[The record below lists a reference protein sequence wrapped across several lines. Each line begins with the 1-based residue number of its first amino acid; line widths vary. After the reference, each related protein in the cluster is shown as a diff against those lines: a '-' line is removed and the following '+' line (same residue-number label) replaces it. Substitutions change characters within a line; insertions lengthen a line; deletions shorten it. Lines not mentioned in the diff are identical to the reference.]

1 MRLPLPLVIVC
12 AVIGTASVVA
22 ADHVF
27 LHEADAPRAMF
38 PSSTRA
44 TRKALELSDSELDG
58 LGKLLGRRIESKT
71 YPYLDVGD
79 DRESIG
85 SIFLLDVIGQ
95 SQPITF
101 AVAVGK
107 DGTVQDVRVM
117 VYREPHGDEIEDRRF
132 RKQFIG
138 KALKDPIALGK
149 DVDAITGA
157 TISSR
162 SEAFAVKKSLAL
174 FAVLRHRLARTSS
187 SP

>member
-1 MRLPLPLVIVC
+1 MRSSLELAIVC
-12 AVIGTASVVA
+12 VVIGTASVVA

-27 LHEADAPRAMF
+27 LHEADAPHAMF

-44 TRKALELSDSELDG
+44 TRKTLELSDAELDG
-58 LGKLLGRRIESKT
+58 LGKMLGRRIESKS
-71 YPYLDVGD
+71 YPYLDVRD
-79 DRESIG
+79 DRESLG

-95 SQPITF
+95 TQPITF

-107 DGTVQDVRVM
+107 DGTVHDVRVM
-117 VYREPHGDEIEDRRF
+117 VYREPHGDEIEDHRF
-132 RKQFIG
+132 HKQFIG
-138 KALKDPIALGK
+138 KTFKDPITLGK

-174 FAVLRHRLARTSS
+174 SAVLHHHLERTSS

>member
-1 MRLPLPLVIVC
+1 MKSLLELIIVC

-27 LHEADAPRAMF
+27 LHEADAPHEMF

-44 TRKALELSDSELDG
+44 TRKALELSDAELDG
-58 LGKLLGRRIESKT
+58 VGKMLGRRIEGKS

-117 VYREPHGDEIEDRRF
+117 VYREPHGDEIEDHRF
-132 RKQFIG
+132 RKQFVG
-138 KALKDPIALGK
+138 KTFKDPITLGK

-174 FAVLRHRLARTSS
+174 FSVLHHRLARTSS
-187 SP
+187 AP